1 MSKIFLNKRSW
12 KVLVT
17 FLIVLGL
24 CTVLSACSDD
34 DELANPSRASILV
47 THEISSAKIGA
58 SARALGS
65 DIHSVIYYCYN
76 SQGVR
81 TFGPA
86 QLVKAHQ
93 VLLQAVPV
101 ESTSIGMTY
110 YNSDGKAL
118 AYYSQPVSL
127 KVGQVY
133 EVTNP
138 EWKYLDEIDNMVGL
152 EIAQDEMR
160 LHTGDDAIF
169 YALALFKDATSGK
182 VYPQLFTG
190 MCDWKSSNTKVA
202 SLTKQ
207 TDDGENT
214 LGNGKF
220 YTLAAGSAEISASF
234 QKYTDTVTLNV
245 TDADITGVKFAETE
259 VTLPLGLPSYECPLI
274 ATWSDGET
282 TDVSYQSN
290 WSSSNID
297 RVLASYGAIFPKS
310 CHETEEQP
318 TTITATCTSKGNS
331 YQAQCK
337 VTVVEGT
344 FKSLS
349 VALDPETLYV
359 GETSFID
366 VFAKFAVNG
375 TEKTYEIGD
384 AGSYTVTSSNP
395 EVAAI
400 DFYGMTIEGLA
411 VGTTDLSVNFANGDI
426 KDSAKTTVS
435 VVERGT
441 SDGQVDT
448 DDNTGDAT
456 GDNTGDNTGDEGG
469 DEGVDGSDEGQDGG
483 DIDIGG
489 LIGGL

>member
-1 MSKIFLNKRSW
+1 MSKFFLNKRSW
-12 KVLVT
+12 KVLVA
-17 FLIVLGL
+17 FLMVLGL

-47 THEISSAKIGA
+47 THEIASGKVGA
-58 SARALGS
+58 AARALGS
-65 DIHSVIYYCYN
+65 DIHSVVYYCYN

-93 VLLQAVPV
+93 ILLQAVPV

-127 KVGQVY
+127 KVGEVY

-160 LHTGDDAIF
+160 LHTGDEAIF
-169 YALALFKDATSGK
+169 YALALFKDAESGK

-207 TDDGENT
+207 TDDGEST

-220 YTLAAGSAEISASF
+220 YTLAAGSADISASF

-245 TDADITGVKFAETE
+245 TDADITEVKFAETDI
-259 VTLPLGLPSYECPLI
+259 TLPLGLPSYECPLM

-297 RVLASYGAIFPKS
+297 RVLASYGAIFPKA
-310 CHETEEQP
+310 CHEEEEQP
-318 TTITATCTSKGNS
+318 TTITATCTSNGNS

-344 FKSLS
+344 FKGLS
-349 VALDPETLYV
+349 VSLDPETLYV

-375 TEKTYEIGD
+375 TEKNYIIGD
-384 AGSYTVTSSNP
+384 SGSYTVTSSNP

-411 VGTTDLSVNFANGDI
+411 VGTTDLSVNFENGDI
-426 KDSAKTTVS
+426 KDSTKTTVS
-435 VVERGT
+435 VVERGS
-441 SDGQVDT
+441 SDVP
-448 DDNTGDAT
+448 GDQDET

-469 DEGVDGSDEGQDGG
+469 DGSDEGQDGG

>member
-1 MSKIFLNKRSW
+1 MSKFFLNKRSW
-12 KVLVT
+12 KVLVA
-17 FLIVLGL
+17 FLMVLGL

-47 THEISSAKIGA
+47 THEIASGKVGA
-58 SARALGS
+58 AARALGS
-65 DIHSVIYYCYN
+65 DIHSVVYYCYN

-93 VLLQAVPV
+93 ILLQAVPV

-127 KVGQVY
+127 KVGEVY

-152 EIAQDEMR
+152 EIAQDDMR
-160 LHTGDDAIF
+160 LHPGDDAIF
-169 YALALFKDATSGK
+169 YALAFFKDSESGK

-190 MCDWKSSNTKVA
+190 MCDWKSNNTAVA

-207 TDDGENT
+207 TEDGEAT

-234 QKYTDTVTLNV
+234 QSYTDTVTLNV
-245 TDADITGVKFAETE
+245 TDADITEVKFAETE
-259 VTLPLGLPSYECPLI
+259 LTLPLGLPSYECPLT

-297 RVLASYGAIFPKS
+297 RVLASYGAIFPRS

-318 TTITATCTSKGNS
+318 TTITATCTSNGNS

-366 VFAKFAVNG
+366 VYAKFAVNG
-375 TEKTYEIGD
+375 TEKEYYVASD
-384 AGSYTVTSSNP
+384 SGSYTVTSSKP

-400 DFYGMTIEGLA
+400 EPYGTEIKGLT
-411 VGTTDLSVNFANGDI
+411 VGTTDLIVNFASGDI

-435 VVERGT
+435 VVERDT
-441 SDGQVDT
+441 SGDQDT
-448 DDNTGDAT
+448 TGDAT
-456 GDNTGDNTGDEGG
+456 GDNTGDEGG
-469 DEGVDGSDEGQDGG
+469 EGSGEGQDGG
-483 DIDIGG
+483 DIDIGNM
-489 LIGGL
+489 

>member
-220 YTLAAGSAEISASF
+220 YTLAAGSADISATF

-318 TTITATCTSKGNS
+318 TTITATCTSNGNS
-331 YQAQCK
+331 YQAQCQ
-337 VTVVEGT
+337 VTVVNGT
-344 FKSLS
+344 FKGVS
-349 VALDPETLYV
+349 VNIDPEPVYV
-359 GETSFID
+359 GESSIIE
-366 VFAKFAVNG
+366 VFATFTVNG
-375 TEKTYEIGD
+375 AEKSYEID
-384 AGSYTVTSSNP
+384 DSSSYTVTSSDP
-395 EVAAI
+395 KVASVSL
-400 DFYGMTIEGLA
+400 YGISLEGLS
-411 VGTTDLSVNFANGDI
+411 VGTTELTVKFDSGEIKGDI
-426 KDSAKTTVS
+426 TVTVPVIERSAS
-435 VVERGT
+435 GT
-441 SDGQVDT
+441 DVDT
-448 DDNTGDAT
+448 DEDGGNEDGDGTGDS
-456 GDNTGDNTGDEGG
+456 EG
-469 DEGVDGSDEGQDGG
+469 DGSGEGEDGG

-489 LIGGL
+489 L